1 MKTRHLYLIMIIRL
15 LLSACSAS
23 RAAADQ
29 TFALPASQAQSAAA
43 STGQGQSASTG
54 NTQGQDQ
61 PVGMHLPP
69 KEAYDACVSKVV
81 QDACNFTAA
90 KGAETGTCQTV
101 ENQLACVAPHG
112 SSNGGNGN
120 TQDSTQNGSQQGNN
134 QQNGTQPS
142 LTQQLGDQ
150 QGNNQPKGSQPA
162 DGAQAY
168 NIEQAI
174 SDKAQGMTI
183 SYDAQRWKAGGNV
196 LFEKAFGANRDKID
210 IISSF
215 GFHHIIIGKLYG
227 GFETVGQDLEGLWS
241 DEAEGGAKILVGPSL
256 NMTTNNSRISF
267 SLSGG
272 PVFYASRNQVTNP
285 DAIRELPSQS
295 GLTLRAKVTFNL
307 AQ

>member
-1 MKTRHLYLIMIIRL
+1 MTKKIIIFLIFIVME
-15 LLSACSAS
+15 
-23 RAAADQ
+23 
-29 TFALPASQAQSAAA
+29 AA
-43 STGQGQSASTG
+43 SIAQIPENSQILTFKRAPEPFLFSKTTLTPEDLKWTMDYSTSYGERVSGPFGNEGVGQQVGVKGYLGKQFTLYAHAAFGFTSQDNVTSAQQVEIIHDIIG
-54 NTQGQDQ
+54 GKKNQGLRL
-61 PVGMHLPP
+61 GIGL
-69 KEAYDACVSKVV
+69 
-81 QDACNFTAA
+81 
-90 KGAETGTCQTV
+90 GA
-101 ENQLACVAPHG
+101 NKDFSNIG
-112 SSNGGNGN
+112 SILSRV
-120 TQDSTQNGSQQGNN
+120 
-134 QQNGTQPS
+134 
-142 LTQQLGDQ
+142 
-150 QGNNQPKGSQPA
+150 
-162 DGAQAY
+162 
-168 NIEQAI
+168 
-174 SDKAQGMTI
+174 TI